1 MKIVRIIE
9 QPIRLASNISNALVN
24 FSEHTVSLLALV
36 TDQMVDGRPAV
47 GLAFN
52 SIGRYAQS
60 GIIRDRMVPRLMAA
74 KPDSLLQDDQDRLCP
89 QKVLACVMRN
99 EKPGGHGDRAQAA
112 SALELAVWD
121 LNAKLDAEPASA
133 TIARYFGRPGRSE
146 RVAVYAAGGYYY
158 DGEDQ
163 SKLTQ
168 ELTAYR
174 DRGFDRFK
182 IKIGGAP
189 LAQDLARIDAA
200 LAVAGA
206 GSQLAVDANGRF
218 DLATALAY
226 GRALDPYGLLWFEEP
241 GDPLDLA
248 LHAALAQAYGGALA
262 TGENLFSHQDVNNLV
277 RFGGPRLERDIF
289 QMDPGL
295 SYGVSEYA
303 RMLTVLEAA
312 GFDRRQCLPHGG
324 QLIGLHVVSG
334 LNLGGTEVYPNI
346 FQPLGGF
353 GDHAD
358 INDGWVRV
366 PDAPGFGFEQK
377 SDLIHEFTRL
387 LA

>member
-36 TDQMVDGRPAV
+36 TDQIIDGRPAV

-52 SIGRYAQS
+52 SIGRFAQS

-74 KPDSLLQDDQDRLCP
+74 EPASLLQDNADRLCP
-89 QKVLACVMRN
+89 RKVLACVMRN

-121 LNAKLDAEPASA
+121 LNAKLDGEPASV
-133 TIARYFGRPGRSE
+133 TIARYFGRAARSE

-158 DGEDQ
+158 DGEDE
-163 SKLTQ
+163 SKLIE
-168 ELTAYR
+168 ELTAYQ

-189 LAQDLARIDAA
+189 LALDLARIEAA
-200 LAVAGA
+200 LSVAKT

-218 DLATALAY
+218 DLDTALTY
-226 GRALDPYGLLWFEEP
+226 GQALEPYGLLWFEEP

-277 RFGGPRLERDIF
+277 RFGGARRHIDVF

-295 SYGVSEYA
+295 SYGVGEYA
-303 RMLTVLEAA
+303 RMLTALETA

-334 LNLGGTEVYPNI
+334 LNLGGTEVYPNV

-353 GDHAD
+353 AD
-358 INDGWVRV
+358 DTRIEDGWVRV

>member
-1 MKIVRIIE
+1 MKIVRIVE

-36 TDQMVDGRPAV
+36 TDQLIDGKPAV

-74 KPDSLLQDDQDRLCP
+74 DPATLLQDSGDRLCP
-89 QKVLACVMRN
+89 RKVLACVMRN

-121 LNAKLDAEPASA
+121 LNAKLDGEPASA
-133 TIARYFGRPGRSE
+133 TIARYFGRDARSE
-146 RVAVYAAGGYYY
+146 QVAVYAAGGYYY

-163 SKLTQ
+163 SKLVH

-174 DRGFDRFK
+174 ERGFDRFK

-200 LAVAGA
+200 LSVAGT

-218 DLATALAY
+218 DLDTALAY
-226 GRALDPYGLLWFEEP
+226 GGALEPYDLLWFEEP

-248 LHAALAQAYGGALA
+248 LHATLAEAYGGTLA

-277 RFGGPRLERDIF
+277 RFGGPRRRRDVF

-334 LNLGGTEVYPNI
+334 LNLGGTEVYPNV

-353 GDHAD
+353 AD
-358 INDGWVRV
+358 DTRIDDGFVRV